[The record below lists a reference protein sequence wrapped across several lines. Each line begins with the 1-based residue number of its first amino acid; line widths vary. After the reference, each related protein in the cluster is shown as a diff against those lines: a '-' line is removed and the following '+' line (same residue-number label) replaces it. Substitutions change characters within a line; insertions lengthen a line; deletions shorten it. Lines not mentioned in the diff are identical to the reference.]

1 MKIAVGILLF
11 FIQFYMVLLLAR
23 VVIDIVSMI
32 LRDWSPRGFAL
43 VAVNIVYKATD
54 PPLRFIGRYVPPLR
68 LGPVAFDMAFLI
80 LILALGIL
88 GRLLQQF
95 V

>member
-1 MKIAVGILLF
+1 MKIAVGILLL

-32 LRDWSPRGFAL
+32 LRDWNPRGFAL

-54 PPLRFIGRYVPPLR
+54 SPLRFIGRYVPPLR

-80 LILALGIL
+80 VILALGIL

>member
-1 MKIAVGILLF
+1 MKIAVGILLL

-43 VAVNIVYKATD
+43 VAVNIVY
-54 PPLRFIGRYVPPLR
+54 
-68 LGPVAFDMAFLI
+68 MAFLI
-80 LILALGIL
+80 VILGLGIL